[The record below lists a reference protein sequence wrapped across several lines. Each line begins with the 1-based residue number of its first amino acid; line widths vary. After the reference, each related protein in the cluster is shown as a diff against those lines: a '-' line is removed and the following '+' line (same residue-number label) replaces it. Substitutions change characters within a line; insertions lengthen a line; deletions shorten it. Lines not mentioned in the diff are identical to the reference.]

1 MNSIEVGDINYIF
14 ITSQLCKWLSTPW
27 SIRAQLE
34 PVFPGRTLVL
44 YWWGPLVVG
53 IIWRKKILPP
63 AHKGFSEARGLDL
76 DLWTELTGNGGGI
89 GTGAWAPFA
98 MLSPQPLPCSR
109 DQPLS
114 CGYHWNS
121 WLSVSCGSV
130 PFQDWTFQVWQENW
144 C

>member
-1 MNSIEVGDINYIF
+1 MPGCPCAPVASSLGRGGGWKKP
-14 ITSQLCKWLSTPW
+14 TGLGSQGTEPDL
-27 SIRAQLE
+27 IRAQLE

-44 YWWGPLVVG
+44 YWWGPLAVG

-76 DLWTELTGNGGGI
+76 DLWTELTGDGGGM
-89 GTGAWAPFA
+89 GMGAWAPLA
-98 MLSPQPLPCSR
+98 VLSPQPLPCSR

-114 CGYHWNS
+114 HGYHWNS

-130 PFQDWTFQVWQENW
+130 PFQSFQD
-144 C
+144 